1 MGNRCR
7 RFTTSRVLTGPVRA
21 TWRLFR
27 VRPGREPDGRVISLG
42 GVDVQVFRPL
52 RGMDRDAYGYSGDER
67 RRELKV
73 KVKSLERGVFVLLFL
88 GPSDFITRPEAWDVF
103 PRKGHL
109 GLRLP

>member
-7 RFTTSRVLTGPVRA
+7 RCTTSRVLTGPVRA

-73 KVKSLERGVFVLLFL
+73 KVKSFERGVFVLLFL
-88 GPSDFITRPEAWDVF
+88 GPSDFITRP
-103 PRKGHL
+103 
-109 GLRLP
+109 

>member
-1 MGNRCR
+1 MGNRSR
-7 RFTTSRVLTGPVRA
+7 RCTTGRVLTGPVRA

-52 RGMDRDAYGYSGDER
+52 RGMDRDAYGYSGNER

-73 KVKSLERGVFVLLFL
+73 KSLECWGVFVLLFL
-88 GPSDFITRPEAWDVF
+88 GPSDFITRPEARDVF

>member
-21 TWRLFR
+21 TWLLFR
-27 VRPGREPDGRVISLG
+27 VRPGREPDGRVIGLG

-73 KVKSLERGVFVLLFL
+73 KSLERVVFVLLFL
-88 GPSDFITRPEAWDVF
+88 GPSDFITRPEARDVF
-103 PRKGHL
+103 PRKSHL

>member
-73 KVKSLERGVFVLLFL
+73 KSLERWVVLFCCF
-88 GPSDFITRPEAWDVF
+88 SDRVTSSPRDVF